1 MSGEQ
6 RGYAEENAVICL
18 VQEVENK
25 YLLLV
30 TGTEEAALVNA
41 GIAFGNTDYMML
53 LDTDTVRVAKEDD
66 FLVKPP
72 VQGPYYFLTE
82 YKTTVKGLF
91 RQSAQFTVEFPAG
104 KKLAESCELSLD
116 FRYSSNLDFDK
127 SLVSVCIND
136 VPIGSR
142 MLTREGADNTT
153 EVFTIPPDIEIYGDF
168 QVEIIFDFQAGDEW
182 CRLTPEDTPWAVI
195 LDTSMLKLTAVDNMS
210 LSFENFPAPFV
221 RDGSMN
227 NLQIIM
233 PDENKDEDM
242 QVMAG
247 LLLTMGRY
255 LKDNRGSLAVKKVED
270 AYSAEANRIVIGKLG
285 GENLRD
291 ELNLPV
297 SVNSG
302 MAFLR
307 RSAYGEESEAVL
319 TITGEGAGMLHT
331 LNYFGNTERLWE
343 IKGDTFLTDGESL
356 YCYRMTPETDEPAAP
371 EAASESV
378 SQKGP
383 MLLIAISISCLVL
396 LASVMLLIKYGRRE
410 SDEK

>member
-1 MSGEQ
+1 
-6 RGYAEENAVICL
+6 
-18 VQEVENK
+18 
-25 YLLLV
+25 
-30 TGTEEAALVNA
+30 
-41 GIAFGNTDYMML
+41 
-53 LDTDTVRVAKEDD
+53 
-66 FLVKPP
+66 
-72 VQGPYYFLTE
+72 
-82 YKTTVKGLF
+82 
-91 RQSAQFTVEFPAG
+91 
-104 KKLAESCELSLD
+104 
-116 FRYSSNLDFDK
+116 
-127 SLVSVCIND
+127 
-136 VPIGSR
+136 
-142 MLTREGADNTT
+142 
-153 EVFTIPPDIEIYGDF
+153 VFSIPPDIEIYGDF